1 MHVTVSFDS
10 TIHDLLLRLVVAAEK
25 IAVNTA
31 PSPYAV
37 TFQILKAQENTD
49 MQKGKI
55 VVLGT
60 KRGAAAKFA
69 AGGPTQVSDSSPQAI
84 AVFGVDASGV
94 YGASLAP
101 GASIALSMG
110 AAANGTPGTF
120 VQDPTAKSFNFTDP
134 TGKVWTNV
142 ASVASGVFTPSAAG
156 SADVND
162 PFPVNYQITG
172 GSGDSGSASFAT
184 AVGVETSEV
193 IGLPTS

>member
-10 TIHDLLLRLVVAAEK
+10 TIHDLLLRLVVAAEKIAVNTAPSPYAVTLLRLVVAAEK

-69 AGGPTQVSDSSPQAI
+69 AGGPTQ
-84 AVFGVDASGV
+84 
-94 YGASLAP
+94 
-101 GASIALSMG
+101 
-110 AAANGTPGTF
+110 
-120 VQDPTAKSFNFTDP
+120 
-134 TGKVWTNV
+134 
-142 ASVASGVFTPSAAG
+142 
-156 SADVND
+156 
-162 PFPVNYQITG
+162 
-172 GSGDSGSASFAT
+172 
-184 AVGVETSEV
+184 E
-193 IGLPTS
+193 IG